1 MKALLIGIRT
11 GVDKLN
17 KNLIGEYMNKFHG
30 SVFRLAFSYVKNRV
44 DAEDISQEAFL
55 KLYLSNNL
63 FPSENDVK
71 AWLMRVTINLAKDM
85 LKSRWRKN
93 REELSEEIPYTDEN
107 ESVLLESLK
116 KLEPKYSTVI
126 HLFYYEGYSVKE
138 IAAICHIAQTT
149 VTTRLS
155 RARKQL
161 KELLTSDE

>member
-1 MKALLIGIRT
+1 M
-11 GVDKLN
+11 DKN
-17 KNLIGEYMNKFHG
+17 FIGEYMKKFHG

-55 KLYLSNNL
+55 KLYLSEKA
-63 FPSENDVK
+63 FPSDSDVK

-85 LKSRWRKN
+85 LKSKWRKN
-93 REELSEEIPYTDEN
+93 RGELSEDIPYKDEK
-107 ESVLLESLK
+107 ESLLFDSLK

-138 IAAICHIAQTT
+138 IAEICHISLTS

-161 KELLTSDE
+161 KTLLEDDD